1 MDMRGIRKGQV
12 MGWIGAGL
20 LGMLL
25 VAVLAACSGGAA
37 AQPKLSVV
45 TTNNIVA
52 DWVSN
57 IGGEHVEVF
66 NLLPVGA
73 DPHTYQPGARDVTQ
87 IADAELVLSIGLG
100 LEGAWLQ
107 ELLQNAARD
116 PATVIELG
124 EGIDPIEFAATQA
137 EEVELIEELS
147 LIVHEV
153 EEGEITAIEGLVKI
167 GELMESME
175 MEEEGDDHGE
185 EEEELPDMVIELL
198 MQAQAGT
205 LSPDEVIEEI
215 EHFTE
220 EGEEEHEDEG
230 HGLEDPHFWFDPIR
244 VQSAV
249 NDIAGRLGALDP
261 DRASDY
267 LANADAYNRE
277 LADLDSWTSSR
288 VSEVPESRR
297 LLVTSHDSFGYFALR
312 YGFEVVGVVLSTT
325 TDVEPSSAD
334 LAELTHDVEEYNVPA
349 IFGETTVTERL
360 ALAVAEESGADLVRL
375 YSGSLGTPGS
385 EADTYITM
393 VRTNVDRIVAA
404 LR

>member
-137 EEVELIEELS
+137 DEVELLEELS

-375 YSGSLGTPGS
+375 YSGSLGNPGS
-385 EADTYITM
+385 EAGTYITM

>member
-1 MDMRGIRKGQV
+1 
-12 MGWIGAGL
+12 
-20 LGMLL
+20 ML
-25 VAVLAACSGGAA
+25 
-37 AQPKLSVV
+37 
-45 TTNNIVA
+45 
-52 DWVSN
+52 
-57 IGGEHVEVF
+57 H
-66 NLLPVGA
+66 
-73 DPHTYQPGARDVTQ
+73 
-87 IADAELVLSIGLG
+87 
-100 LEGAWLQ
+100 
-107 ELLQNAARD
+107 NAARD

-124 EGIDPIEFAATQA
+124 EGIDPIEFAATHA
-137 EEVELIEELS
+137 DEVELLEELS
-147 LIVHEV
+147 HIVHEV
-153 EEGEITAIEGLVKI
+153 EEGEITAIEGLVEI

-185 EEEELPDMVIELL
+185 EEEELPAMVVELL
-198 MQAQAGT
+198 LQAQAGT
-205 LSPDEVIEEI
+205 LTPEDVIEEI
-215 EHFTE
+215 EHLTE
-220 EGEEEHEDEG
+220 EGEGEHEGHG

-277 LADLDSWTSSR
+277 LADLDSWTMGR
-288 VSEVPESRR
+288 VSEVPQERR
-297 LLVTSHDSFGYFALR
+297 LLVTSHDSFGYFAIR

-325 TDVEPSSAD
+325 TDVEPSPAD
-334 LAELTHDVEEYNVPA
+334 LAELTHDVEEYQVPA

-360 ALAVAEESGADLVRL
+360 AQAVAEESGAELVRL

-385 EADTYITM
+385 DAGTYITM